1 MTAAAKSVYYFG
13 FYLYLVGAT
22 LIFIPNIFLTTLRM
36 PETNDV
42 WIRVLGVIVSL
53 LGFYYHQTGAKNI
66 SAFFPLTIPTRIMVF
81 TVFLVFV
88 ILKMASPMMI
98 GIGAVDL
105 AGAVWTFMALKKK

>member
-22 LIFIPNIFLTTLRM
+22 LIFIPDIFLSTLRM
-36 PETNDV
+36 PATNDV
-42 WIRVLGVIVSL
+42 WIRVLGLIVGL
-53 LGFYYHQTGAKNI
+53 IGFYYHQTGAKNI

-81 TVFLVFV
+81 TTFLVFV